1 MVQLLQTPQARV
13 VILFAAMLMLI
24 AVGAYI
30 VGRFRGRVKEDQSP
44 TSDMI
49 TKFREMHSRGDLSEK
64 EYRTI
69 KTELDAKFQEEI
81 NDNGEPG

>member
-1 MVQLLQTPQARV
+1 M
-13 VILFAAMLMLI
+13 ILFAATLMLI
-24 AVGAYI
+24 ALGAYI
-30 VGRFRGRVKEDQSP
+30 VGRFRGRVKEDQPP

-49 TKFREMHSRGDLSEK
+49 TKFREMHSQGDLSEK

-69 KTELDAKFQEEI
+69 KTVLETKFQEEI